1 MVSDRIL
8 SAMAATKLDR
18 ELANGVRQDASPAL
32 ARRARK
38 LVEPTAR
45 DRLGRQ
51 LRRIVR
57 DAHERTAPGPR
68 VPLNRRRVLEV
79 EDDLRLLA
87 SRLQSP
93 SRVSVRGVAK
103 VRLLL
108 TDGSGPLFYWG
119 STADL
124 GDVVRDATTALS

>member
-1 MVSDRIL
+1 MLSDRL
-8 SAMAATKLDR
+8 LVAVVAAKLDR

-38 LVEPTAR
+38 LTDPAVREQ
-45 DRLGRQ
+45 LGRQ

-57 DAHERTAPGPR
+57 DAQQRAVPGPR
-68 VPLNRRRVLEV
+68 VPLNRKRVLEA
-79 EDDLRLLA
+79 EQDLRLLA

-93 SRVSVRGVAK
+93 GRVSVRGVAK

-108 TDGSGPLFYWG
+108 SDGGGPLFYSR
-119 STADL
+119 STTDL
-124 GDVVRDATTALS
+124 AAAVRDATAALS